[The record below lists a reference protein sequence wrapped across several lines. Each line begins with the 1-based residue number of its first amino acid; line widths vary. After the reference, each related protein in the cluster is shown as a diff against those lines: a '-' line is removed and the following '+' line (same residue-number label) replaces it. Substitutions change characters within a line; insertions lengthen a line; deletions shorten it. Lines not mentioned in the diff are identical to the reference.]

1 MYESQL
7 LDNARLAGHGH
18 VDGRRLNDLELLTV
32 LQHHGAATRL
42 LDFTENVLVAA
53 WFASHAYDEGH
64 GLLIGIDLTNA
75 FWVRREAE
83 IEQRFEALLE
93 EAERRLVRWK
103 PGALSG
109 RIPAQS
115 AFHVFSQVV
124 MHEWGSLASGAA
136 DYPHDFAT
144 SQITEE
150 MAAIAVSP
158 GFKANLRQSWR
169 PLLGYSEST
178 LFPDLAGFSSFNS
191 ARQELG
197 EDFLGLI

>member
-1 MYESQL
+1 M
-7 LDNARLAGHGH
+7 
-18 VDGRRLNDLELLTV
+18 
-32 LQHHGAATRL
+32 
-42 LDFTENVLVAA
+42 AA